1 MSTLLRNL
9 RYTGRMLVKNPVFT
23 LIVIF
28 TLALGIGLNTAVFS
42 TVDALLL
49 RPLPGVREPDQLVQL
64 YRTYPGDMNFGANSI
79 PHFEDLRERTRDV
92 FTDAATWTFEVMSVS
107 IPGQNQRVMGAMVS
121 PSYFSVLGANA
132 VKGRTFVQDEETGRG
147 AHPVAVVSYAGWRGF
162 FGSDPDILG
171 RSIVLNGQTYTVIGV
186 MAEEFA
192 GPMPILTPTLWV
204 PLMQLEHIRPGGGA
218 LFESRGNN
226 FLNVFARLRPGVT
239 LEQAEA
245 RIQSIATS
253 LQEEYPESYEGG
265 GLNMVPQTDAGIHPS
280 FRGAQVGLSSVV
292 MAVVLML
299 LLIACLNVANLFL
312 ARARDRSRE
321 MAVRLSLGARRSV
334 LITQLLTESLVFA
347 GLAGVVGLGLAWWV
361 IGIANR
367 IPLPMDFDFTPG
379 LTLSPTVLV
388 FTLGV
393 SLVTGLLFGIAPALQ
408 ATSRSLVPA
417 LKGEAPAGESRS
429 RMSRGLVVA
438 QMSLSIVLLVASG
451 LFLRNLRAATALD
464 KGFVSDNLLFAEVD
478 PSLQGYDRARSED
491 FFARLTERL
500 KAVPMIEE
508 VSLAEMVPLGF
519 GSSDRGISIPDYEPG
534 PNEFMSIHYNIV
546 SPGYFEAMGISMVQG
561 RGFTAEDDSNTT
573 AALVVNQRF
582 VDAYWPGQN
591 PIGKIVATAGEDREV
606 IGVVPTGKYVRL
618 GEEPTAFM
626 YLAQRQVW
634 RSGMTVHIRTAG
646 DPNAVVSL
654 LRDEVAALDPNMP
667 LGNIR
672 SATNHLGI
680 SLMPARLAG
689 GALGVFGVLGL
700 ILASVGV
707 YGVMS
712 YSVSRRT
719 REIGI
724 RMAVGSG
731 GGEVVRLL
739 MRQGMA
745 LVVVGVGIG
754 MVGAFGAAGVI
765 RGMLYG
771 EGGLDPIT
779 FIGVPVVLIAV
790 AMLAI
795 WVPARRASSVDPV
808 VVLRQE

>member
-1 MSTLLRNL
+1 
-9 RYTGRMLVKNPVFT
+9 
-23 LIVIF
+23 
-28 TLALGIGLNTAVFS
+28 
-42 TVDALLL
+42 
-49 RPLPGVREPDQLVQL
+49 
-64 YRTYPGDMNFGANSI
+64 MNFGANSI

-92 FTDAATWTFEVMSVS
+92 FTDAATWTFEVMSLS

-147 AHPVAVVSYAGWRGF
+147 AHPVAVLSYPGWRGF

-171 RSIVLNGQTYTVIGV
+171 RSIVLNGQTYAVVGV

-226 FLNVFARLRPGVT
+226 FLNVFARLRSGVT

-379 LTLSPTVLV
+379 LTLSPTVLG

-464 KGFVSDNLLFAEVD
+464 KGFVSDNLLFTEVD

-491 FFARLTERL
+491 FFVRLTERL
-500 KAVPMIEE
+500 QAMPMIQE

-519 GSSDRGISIPDYEPG
+519 SRSDRGISIPDYEPG
-534 PNEFMSIHYNIV
+534 PNESMSIHYNIV

-591 PIGKIVATAGEDREV
+591 PIGKIVRTAGEDREV

-634 RSGMTVHIRTAG
+634 RSGMTIHIRTAG
-646 DPNAVVSL
+646 DPNAVVPV

-754 MVGAFGAAGVI
+754 LVGAFGAARVI